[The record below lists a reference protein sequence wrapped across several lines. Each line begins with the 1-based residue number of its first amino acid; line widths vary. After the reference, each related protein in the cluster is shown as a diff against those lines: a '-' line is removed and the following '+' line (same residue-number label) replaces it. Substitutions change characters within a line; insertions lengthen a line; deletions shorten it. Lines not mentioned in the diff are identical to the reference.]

1 MNDAL
6 MRFFDHCDKFVAL
19 VEDNDTA
26 MYQVNAFKEGP
37 EMRKV
42 LEKVASALCL
52 PAGELNAGMGAASG
66 ALCSVCSY
74 AEFLFKMQAKPDAAM
89 QLSVC
94 NSVCLL
100 ANRKKMPLEVSF
112 LEMSGR

>member
-1 MNDAL
+1 
-6 MRFFDHCDKFVAL
+6 MRFFDHCDKFVAF

-52 PAGELNAGMGAASG
+52 PASELNGGNRAAPG
-66 ALCSVCSY
+66 TLRSV
-74 AEFLFKMQAKPDAAM
+74 
-89 QLSVC
+89 
-94 NSVCLL
+94 
-100 ANRKKMPLEVSF
+100 
-112 LEMSGR
+112 